1 MKFLCVCEM
10 GTVRSGAMAIA
21 LKNYGASDTLQCGWR
36 TGSQETLRM
45 LTQWADAIV
54 VMQPEMIGLLT
65 EKIGAFEYD
74 KILAVDVGVDVYG
87 HPMHDKLIQH
97 LFPIVEDWKR
107 KGWKLVSATGKP
119 LPLVRS

>member
-21 LKNYGASDTLQCGWR
+21 LKNYGQSDTLQCGWR
-36 TGSQETLRM
+36 SGSPETLRM
-45 LTQWADAIV
+45 LFAWADAII

-65 EKIGAFEYD
+65 EKIGAFDYD
-74 KILAVDVGVDVYG
+74 KVLVVDVGVDIYG

-107 KGWKLVSATGKP
+107 KGFKLVSATGKS
-119 LPLVRS
+119 LPLVRP